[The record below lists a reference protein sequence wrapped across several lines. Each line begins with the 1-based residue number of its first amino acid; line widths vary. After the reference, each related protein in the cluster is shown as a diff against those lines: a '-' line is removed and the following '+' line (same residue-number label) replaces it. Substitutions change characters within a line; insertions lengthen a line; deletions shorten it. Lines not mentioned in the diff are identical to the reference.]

1 MLSNSSFL
9 TFPVLGS
16 IFLVMFFLTI
26 LRNITQWPCF
36 PWKAHPYAAHY
47 QKFVRYF
54 VGYFLNF
61 VAFCIIVVFSVIVW
75 SNYLPEFEDKESE
88 DYCVKEVYK
97 ISVGFLIIAYVTIA
111 GYALFFLYQVRKYR
125 NMHLT

>member
-1 MLSNSSFL
+1 
-9 TFPVLGS
+9 
-16 IFLVMFFLTI
+16 MFFLTI

-111 GYALFFLYQVRKYR
+111 GYALFFLYQVRIKCSEKSILKMICKKLFLLLKKST
-125 NMHLT
+125 NH